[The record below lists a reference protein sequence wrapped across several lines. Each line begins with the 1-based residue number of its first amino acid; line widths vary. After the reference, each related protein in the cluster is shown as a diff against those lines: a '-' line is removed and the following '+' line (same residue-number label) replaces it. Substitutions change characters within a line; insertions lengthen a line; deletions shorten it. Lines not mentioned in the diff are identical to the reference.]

1 MLLSGA
7 ALGAL
12 LVLMAGPAWALVAAA
27 LLIVAVLVL
36 AVLTSRAPQ
45 AWHAPR

>member
-1 MLLSGA
+1 
-7 ALGAL
+7 
-12 LVLMAGPAWALVAAA
+12 MAGPAWALVAAA
-27 LLIVAVLVL
+27 LLIVAVLVV